1 MAAGVIALVLE
12 ANPELRWRDVQ
23 HITIRNAQV
32 RIRLKDNFWFN
43 YTDVMMQKISRA
55 LTLTAFLT
63 KLFPGCESKSHR
75 LEC

>member
-32 RIRLKDNFWFN
+32 GIRIKDTNPKEALN
-43 YTDVMMQKISRA
+43 LIS
-55 LTLTAFLT
+55 LIST
-63 KLFPGCESKSHR
+63 GCKSESHR
-75 LEC
+75 LGC

>member
-32 RIRLKDNFWFN
+32 RQVTRATLIGNT
-43 YTDVMMQKISRA
+43 YTDVIMTNVSN
-55 LTLTAFLT
+55 
-63 KLFPGCESKSHR
+63 
-75 LEC
+75 

>member
-32 RIRLKDNFWFN
+32 RPSDKSNLNWFYFCHYHVCKST
-43 YTDVMMQKISRA
+43 YTDVIM
-55 LTLTAFLT
+55 T
-63 KLFPGCESKSHR
+63 KVSN
-75 LEC
+75 

>member
-32 RIRLKDNFWFN
+32 RIRLNDPWSIRHDKR
-43 YTDVMMQKISRA
+43 Q
-55 LTLTAFLT
+55 L
-63 KLFPGCESKSHR
+63 
-75 LEC
+75 

>member
-32 RIRLKDNFWFN
+32 RTSDKSNLN
-43 YTDVMMQKISRA
+43 
-55 LTLTAFLT
+55 
-63 KLFPGCESKSHR
+63 LF
-75 LEC
+75 

>member
-32 RIRLKDNFWFN
+32 RIRLKDSQDPTIRTKDNN
-43 YTDVMMQKISRA
+43 KI
-55 LTLTAFLT
+55 
-63 KLFPGCESKSHR
+63 HR
-75 LEC
+75 LQI

>member
-32 RIRLKDNFWFN
+32 RIRLKDNFL
-43 YTDVMMQKISRA
+43 VQ
-55 LTLTAFLT
+55 L
-63 KLFPGCESKSHR
+63 HR
-75 LEC
+75 RYDAKNI